1 MNLEAL
7 YEDKQFMLYI
17 SQFRKFSENL
27 LGVVKEIAEHN
38 VQYTSDRLT
47 AERNAVDDRP
57 FAPLTPNYLDWKV
70 RTYNEYRIGLRTHNM
85 KNELSYEIDDNRSS
99 LPYDQVG
106 GGGITATIGTTAKEN
121 GFPYPAAFHYGDY
134 KVPARPFVGFDN
146 YETDK
151 IFKRIT
157 KLAEEGK

>member
-1 MNLEAL
+1 MKLEAQ
-7 YEDKQFMLYI
+7 YEDKKFMSYI

-27 LGVVKEIAEHN
+27 FDVVKEIAEHN

-57 FAPLTPNYLDWKV
+57 FAPLKPNYLAWKV

-85 KNELSYEIDDNRSS
+85 KNELSYEIDDNRKS
-99 LPYDQVG
+99 LPFDSTG
-106 GGGITATIGTTAKEN
+106 SGGITATIGSTATEK
-121 GFPYPAAFHYGDY
+121 GFPYPAAFHYGTD
-134 KVPARPFVGFDN
+134 KMPARPFVGFDN

-151 IFKRIT
+151 IFKRLT